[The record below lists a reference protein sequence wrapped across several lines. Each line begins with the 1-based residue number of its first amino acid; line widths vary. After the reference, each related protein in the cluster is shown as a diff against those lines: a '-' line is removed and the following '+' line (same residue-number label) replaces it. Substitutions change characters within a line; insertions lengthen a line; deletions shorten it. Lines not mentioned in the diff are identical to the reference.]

1 MSVFPP
7 LSSFLPGPACQ
18 DRTAATGRPGC
29 TRKDPGE
36 HFNILIAVLFNIKLP
51 EGPLKYALKDFGN
64 VLQRK
69 VKIQR
74 ELAHNLDEPHQD
86 L

>member
-7 LSSFLPGPACQ
+7 LSSFLPGPACP
-18 DRTAATGRPGC
+18 DRIAATGRPGC

-36 HFNILIAVLFNIKLP
+36 QHFKICFINIKLP